1 MNLHKQKIIKD
12 FEKTYNRKIECSINK
27 ASNEIMLHRISGGKE
42 IEFPF
47 CSWEKKIDW
56 LFINITK
63 FNFFVIKWLI
73 KQTLK
78 FY

>member
-12 FEKTYNRKIECSINK
+12 FEKTYNRKIDCSINK

-47 CSWEKKIDW
+47 CSLNNE
-56 LFINITK
+56 
-63 FNFFVIKWLI
+63 
-73 KQTLK
+73 
-78 FY
+78 